1 MSVED
6 QTGQEHLGRRA
17 AAGVLW
23 LAAQKWAIRV
33 SGFATLIVL
42 TRHISPTEFGIVA
55 AAMTVIPT
63 IYLLA
68 DLGFSTYLLQADH
81 IDQESLSTAFWASVT
96 AGAVLAAGLW
106 VAAPFLAGVFRAGE
120 LVTVLRALVLAIL
133 PTVLSAVPL
142 ALLRRAM
149 RFRAVAVQSL
159 VAAVLAQ
166 VVAVVLALRGE
177 GVWALVGQVL
187 ATQWVMALLAWRSA
201 RWVPSWSLS
210 PRTFR
215 HMAAFGLR
223 VSSVDIVGFARMWA
237 ESWIIT
243 VSLGPAALGLLS
255 IAQRLVLAA
264 QELTAVSLVPVST
277 VVFAKVRE
285 SPQRLRTSYVKALAI
300 AYAMVSPVMIVI
312 IVTAPILVPH
322 LFGAAWR
329 ASAAPTQALAVVG
342 IITIGAA
349 LDHGLFYGLGRP
361 GAWLAYAVVADAMW
375 VASAAV
381 AVRWGLIGVAIGY
394 VVVAVLATASRWV
407 LVGRLLELRA
417 RTVGLPFTILVV
429 PAAGS
434 VVAGLLVMRLVQG
447 LDPTWVGLAIA
458 AGATVLANVLLLR
471 VVAGKLISDAL
482 GILPLPDRYVHRV
495 ERWLRLGTQ
504 ETA

>member
-1 MSVED
+1 MSVEE
-6 QTGQEHLGRRA
+6 QTGQEQLGRRA

-68 DLGFSTYLLQADH
+68 DLGFSTYLLQADQ
-81 IDQESLSTAFWASVT
+81 IDQKSLSTAFWASAT
-96 AGAVLAAGLW
+96 AGAIFAAGLW
-106 VAAPFLAGVFRAGE
+106 VAAPFLADLFQAGE
-120 LVTVLRALVLAIL
+120 LVTVLRALVVAIP
-133 PTVLSAVPL
+133 PTVVSAVPL

-187 ATQWVMALLAWRSA
+187 VTQWVMALLAWRSA

-285 SPQRLRTSYVKALAI
+285 SPQRLRASYVKALAI

-312 IVTAPILVPH
+312 VVTAPLLVPH
-322 LFGAAWR
+322 LFGAEWR

-361 GAWLAYAVVADAMW
+361 GGWLAYAVVADAMW

-417 RTVGLPFTILVV
+417 RTVGRPFTSLAV
-429 PAAGS
+429 PAGGS
-434 VVAGLLVMRLVQG
+434 VVAGLLVMRLVQD
-447 LDPTWVGLAIA
+447 LDPTWVALVVA

-471 VVAGKLISDAL
+471 LVAGKLISDAL
-482 GILPLPDRYVHRV
+482 GVLPFPERYVHRV
-495 ERWLRLGTQ
+495 ERFLRLRTQ